1 MKKISFVGLFLVAFL
16 CLQAGANAQ
25 TQPLTAIERPSITVQ
40 LSNGEIMFLDGW
52 VQNYLLQNYLPYS
65 QNCLQETTTG
75 DSSGGLFEQYK
86 LLLGAAGAAAL
97 TAAQGYFTAKTRY
110 TKKLTQEQTT

>member
-1 MKKISFVGLFLVAFL
+1 MKQVSFVGLCLAALV
-16 CLQAGANAQ
+16 CLQAFADAQ
-25 TQPLTAIERPSITVQ
+25 TTSPITIPETPSITVQ
-40 LSNGEIMFLDGW
+40 LPNGDIMFLDPW
-52 VQNYLLQNYLPYS
+52 VQAYWPYIQSCLP
-65 QNCLQETTTG
+65 QLTAGN

-110 TKKLTQEQTT
+110 TKKLNQEQTT